1 MLEAAK
7 RKKMQ
12 TGKTIEDITLN
23 PSETSRYSQT
33 PRQDKEATRI
43 NATDLLEPQRNKTAN
58 IVPLV
63 TPNSKNEQQIV
74 DEQDFS
80 SVSSSLFQK
89 KIEHKTGIENM
100 TLQPS
105 GKLDFF
111 HQNQTPR
118 AMTSLGTAEV
128 IEEQRSE
135 AESPGTPRQRTPPL
149 MK

>member
-1 MLEAAK
+1 MMLKSKSEKREDKLKRIKERLNHIDIKKPTISRQQTQTVQHRPKKLHGLAAFQMLEAAK

-63 TPNSKNEQQIV
+63 TPNSKNE
-74 DEQDFS
+74 
-80 SVSSSLFQK
+80 
-89 KIEHKTGIENM
+89 
-100 TLQPS
+100 
-105 GKLDFF
+105 
-111 HQNQTPR
+111 
-118 AMTSLGTAEV
+118 
-128 IEEQRSE
+128 
-135 AESPGTPRQRTPPL
+135 
-149 MK
+149 